1 MLRRIREL
9 FNDVLRQADLL
20 LLALCG
26 GASLFGVLMVSSATR
41 YMHTNRL
48 VLVQA
53 AALVIGVLLYLLV
66 SQIDVGELVKY
77 WKWIFLWAS
86 ASSCCWPRRWAST
99 AARATARGWIF
110 PSFR

>member
-66 SQIDVGELVKY
+66 SQIDVGELV
-77 WKWIFLWAS
+77 
-86 ASSCCWPRRWAST
+86 
-99 AARATARGWIF
+99 
-110 PSFR
+110 

>member
-53 AALVIGVLLYLLV
+53 AALVNEHEGSQARLLKYESILLLV
-66 SQIDVGELVKY
+66 LRPVHL
-77 WKWIFLWAS
+77 
-86 ASSCCWPRRWAST
+86 RRLLSLLQ
-99 AARATARGWIF
+99 
-110 PSFR
+110 